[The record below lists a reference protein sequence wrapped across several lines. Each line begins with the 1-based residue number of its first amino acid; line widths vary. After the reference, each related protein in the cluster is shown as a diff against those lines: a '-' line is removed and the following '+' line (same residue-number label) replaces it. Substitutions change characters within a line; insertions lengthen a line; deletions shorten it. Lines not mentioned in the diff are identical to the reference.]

1 MRIARE
7 CDVKR
12 LVLSHHDPDSDD
24 AFVDSLVARAQKK
37 FPNTLGGA
45 EGLEFCLGR
54 GEVKPFGALTG
65 VNPQTTNSPQSAQ
78 RPLRKARRSS
88 L

>member
-12 LVLSHHDPDSDD
+12 LVLFHHDPDSDD

-45 EGLEFCLGR
+45 EGLEFCLG
-54 GEVKPFGALTG
+54 TG
-65 VNPQTTNSPQSAQ
+65 QMNQAGSSPRVSTLKQAPKGRASKSQAVG
-78 RPLRKARRSS
+78 P
-88 L
+88 